1 VRKKSP
7 LLKAGKSRNGY
18 YLGVNIYGRPQHF
31 SVAAFL
37 LDIYYN
43 VLVFLRAIII
53 FAVAHLLFLRYKNT
67 VMNNVLTFGEL
78 LIRLHAASGNFIAEE
93 ETPVVNV
100 FPGGS
105 EANVA
110 VALSQLGVPVSYYT
124 AIPDTAI
131 TQSIITV
138 LKKNGIDTSKIYF
151 KDGRLGAYYLLS
163 ANGLTSGDVIYDRAH
178 SSFSNITASDI
189 DWDTLFDGC
198 SWFHWTALT
207 PALSEPMA
215 QLMKEALAQAE
226 KRNLVISVDLNY
238 RSRLW
243 QYGKQPI
250 EVMPELI
257 KSCDVVM
264 GNIWAAN
271 KMLGT
276 SIDNDLNR
284 QTSKDDYISYANKVA
299 GEIFSL
305 FPKCRHIANTFRFM
319 DSPQHNLLY
328 GTYHTPEGNYVSET
342 LETNVLT
349 DRIGSGDAFMAGLI
363 SGIYKGQN
371 SQQIIDNA
379 TNTGFKK
386 LFIKGD
392 FLNIKQ

>member
-1 VRKKSP
+1 M
-7 LLKAGKSRNGY
+7 
-18 YLGVNIYGRPQHF
+18 
-31 SVAAFL
+31 
-37 LDIYYN
+37 
-43 VLVFLRAIII
+43 
-53 FAVAHLLFLRYKNT
+53 AHLLFLRNKNS
-67 VMNNVLTFGEL
+67 VMKNVLTFGEL

-93 ETPVVNV
+93 ENPVVNI

-110 VALSQLGVPVSYYT
+110 VALSQLQVPVSYYT

-131 TQSIITV
+131 TQSILTV
-138 LKKNGIDTSKIYF
+138 FERNNIDTSKIFF
-151 KDGRLGAYYLLS
+151 KDGRIGAYYLLS
-163 ANGLTSGDVIYDRAH
+163 ANGLTSGDVIYDRAY
-178 SSFSNITASDI
+178 SSFSNLKVEDI
-189 DWDTLFDGC
+189 DWDKLFDGC

-215 QLMKEALAQAE
+215 QLMKETLAQAE
-226 KRNLVISVDLNY
+226 KRNLIISVDLNY

-243 QYGKQPI
+243 QYGKEPI

-257 KSCDVVM
+257 KSCDIIM

-276 SIDNDLNR
+276 SITDSLNR
-284 QTSKDDYISYANKVA
+284 ETSKEDYVAYASKVA
-299 GEIFSL
+299 SEIFAL

-319 DSPQHNLLY
+319 DSPKHNLLY
-328 GTYHTPEGNYVSET
+328 GTYHISDGNYVSEM
-342 LETNVLT
+342 LETNALI

-363 SGIYKGQN
+363 SGIYKGEAPQK
-371 SQQIIDNA
+371 IIDTA
-379 TNTGFKK
+379 TATGFKK

-392 FLNIKQ
+392 FLNIKL

>member
-1 VRKKSP
+1 MK
-7 LLKAGKSRNGY
+7 
-18 YLGVNIYGRPQHF
+18 
-31 SVAAFL
+31 
-37 LDIYYN
+37 
-43 VLVFLRAIII
+43 
-53 FAVAHLLFLRYKNT
+53 
-67 VMNNVLTFGEL
+67 NVLTFGEL

-93 ETPVVNV
+93 ENPVVNV

-110 VALSQLGVPVSYYT
+110 VALSQLQIPVSYYT
-124 AIPDTAI
+124 AIPDNAI
-131 TQSIITV
+131 TQSIVAV
-138 LKKNGIDTSKIYF
+138 LERNNIDTSKILF

-163 ANGLTSGDVIYDRAH
+163 ANGLTSGDVIYDRAY
-178 SSFSNITASDI
+178 SSFSSVTVADI
-189 DWDTLFDGC
+189 DWDTLFTGC

-215 QLMKEALAQAE
+215 QLMKEALLQAE
-226 KRNLVISVDLNY
+226 KRDLVISVDLNY

-243 QYGKQPI
+243 QYGKAPL

-257 KSCDVVM
+257 KCCDVIM

-276 SIDNDLNR
+276 SIDESLNR
-284 QTSKDDYISYANKVA
+284 QTSKEDYVAFANNVA
-299 GEIFSL
+299 KEIFSL

-328 GTYHTPEGNYVSET
+328 GTYHTPYGNHVSET
-342 LETNVLT
+342 LETDILI

-363 SGIYKGQN
+363 SGIYKGDEPQK
-371 SQQIIDNA
+371 IIDTA
-379 TNTGFKK
+379 TATGFKK